1 MISPTPVSR
10 TISFPERLR
19 WSAPRITN
27 RCPSCTRV
35 PKAHGTVL
43 GIMVIMVVISCY
55 CAYFLSIIHTWGF
68 KKLGFSK
75 KVRRKWCNTQH
86 FCTALSR
93 WEIDLRKKC
102 SNPRS
107 LSWMGRTFKLSTI
120 VHDHNAFTVASHGR
134 DIANTHTA
142 RTREYFIVL
151 YIYIKSQLDWL
162 ISWTFVTSDEVFSNS
177 L

>member
-19 WSAPRITN
+19 LSAPRITN
-27 RCPSCTRV
+27 RCPS
-35 PKAHGTVL
+35 HGQWYQGSWD
-43 GIMVIMVVISCY
+43 GIGY
-55 CAYFLSIIHTWGF
+55 YGYYGRYFLLSRILFEHHSHVRVQET
-68 KKLGFSK
+68 GFSK
-75 KVRRKWCNTQH
+75 KVRPKSCNTQH
-86 FCTALSR
+86 FCIALSR

-120 VHDHNAFTVASHGR
+120 VHDHNAFTMASHGR

-162 ISWTFVTSDEVFSNS
+162 IS
-177 L
+177 